1 MPRSCPQVSRRDFVK
16 TAAAAVSAAGAFP
29 YFARARGAD
38 RPLKVGLIG
47 SGRRGTTAALNAIQA
62 DPNVRIVALAD
73 VFPDRLATSRN
84 TLAQKGRQQIDDR
97 NCFVGFD
104 AYRQVLAADV
114 DYVILATP
122 PYYRPEHF
130 EAAVQAGKHVFA
142 EKPIAVDPVGV
153 RRFMAAG
160 KLAGEKGL
168 CVVAGTHRRHQDGYV
183 QTIRRLHDG
192 AIGDIL
198 SAQCYFNQGQLWYKP
213 RQEGWG
219 DLEWMIR
226 DWVNWTW
233 LSGDHVV
240 EQHMHNVDVINWVL
254 GRHALKVVAMG
265 GRARRV
271 TGDQYD
277 YFSADLFYPLDDQ
290 DREGRLHVL
299 SQCRQ
304 INGCTVEISERVI
317 GTKGVSNCNGWISN
331 LKDHQPSTVKPQF
344 AYVQEHKDLIAAIR
358 SEKPLNESQN
368 VAESTLT
375 NIMIR
380 MSAYT
385 GQEVTWHQAMKSDL
399 QLQQPDYALTP
410 ENVRAHIPVPG
421 KA

>member
-1 MPRSCPQVSRRDFVK
+1 MPRGCSEVSRRDFVK
-16 TAAAAVSAAGAFP
+16 TAAAAVSAASAFP

-73 VFPDRLATSRN
+73 VFQDRLDTSRN
-84 TLAQKGRQQIDDR
+84 TLAKKGQQQIDDR

-104 AYRQVLAADV
+104 AYQKVLATDV

-130 EAAVQAGKHVFA
+130 EAAVQAGKHIFT

-160 KLAGEKGL
+160 TLAGEKGL

-183 QTIRRLHDG
+183 QTIRRIHDG

-198 SAQCYFNQGQLWYKP
+198 SAQCYFNQGQLWYKQ
-213 RQEGWG
+213 RQAGWN

-277 YFSADLFYPLDDQ
+277 YFSADLFYPLDEK

-304 INGCTVEISERVI
+304 VNGCATEISERVI
-317 GTKGVSNCNGWISN
+317 GTQGVSNCNGWISN
-331 LKDHQPSTVKPQF
+331 LSDHKPSTVKPQF
-344 AYVQEHKDLIAAIR
+344 AYVQEHQDLIAAIR
-358 SEKPLNESQN
+358 GEKPLNESQH

-385 GQEVTWHQAMKSDL
+385 GAEVTWHQVMKSDL
-399 QLQQPDYALTP
+399 QLRQPDYALTP
-410 ENVRAHIPVPG
+410 ENIRAHIPVPG